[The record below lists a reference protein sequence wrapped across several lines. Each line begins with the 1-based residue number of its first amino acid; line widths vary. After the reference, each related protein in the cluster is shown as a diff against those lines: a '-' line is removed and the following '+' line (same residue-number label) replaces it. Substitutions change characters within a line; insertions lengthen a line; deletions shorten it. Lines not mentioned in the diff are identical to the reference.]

1 VIGKEIT
8 RRTMMETV
16 KKRFAKRVSATKLA
30 AKKLLEP
37 VTGKRKKVSE
47 SELLERIQSRAYDLF
62 VQSGGAH
69 GRDQENWY
77 EAERLVRAE
86 LGQ

>member
-1 VIGKEIT
+1 
-8 RRTMMETV
+8 MMETV

-37 VTGKRKKVSE
+37 VAGKRKKVSHD
-47 SELLERIQSRAYDLF
+47 ELMERIQSKAYDLF
-62 VQSGGAH
+62 LQSGGAH

-86 LGQ
+86 LGM